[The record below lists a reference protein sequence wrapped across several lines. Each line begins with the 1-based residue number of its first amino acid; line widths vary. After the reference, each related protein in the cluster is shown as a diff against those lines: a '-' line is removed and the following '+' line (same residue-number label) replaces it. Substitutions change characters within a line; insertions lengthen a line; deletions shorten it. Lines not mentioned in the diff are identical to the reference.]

1 MIAFASRSLTDVER
15 RYSQTEKEAL
25 GLVWACERFHA
36 YIYIFGIEFEL
47 VTDHKPLEVI
57 YSRRSK
63 PCARIERWVIRL
75 QPYRSKVVH
84 IAGKTNI
91 ADALLRLLEMG
102 KKQESSLEKEA
113 ELFVRFVAVHSTP
126 KAMAT

>member
-1 MIAFASRSLTDVER
+1 MSGHVNDSM
-15 RYSQTEKEAL
+15 
-25 GLVWACERFHA
+25 H
-36 YIYIFGIEFEL
+36 IYIFGIEFEL

-91 ADALLRLLEMG
+91 ADALFRLLEVD
-102 KKQESSLEKEA
+102 K
-113 ELFVRFVAVHSTP
+113 
-126 KAMAT
+126 